1 NIINLKSIKG
11 IGAKSQYPEDRKK
24 ECFRG
29 DRQEDYRTMKRWG
42 ENYLHFLKTG
52 GGGIRTHESWFC
64 KKTNPFFQALA
75 VKHFTHVTLL

>member
-1 NIINLKSIKG
+1 
-11 IGAKSQYPEDRKK
+11 
-24 ECFRG
+24 
-29 DRQEDYRTMKRWG
+29 MKRWG